1 MSGAARPGARSAV
14 AIGVFD
20 GLHRG
25 HRAIVERAGACAR
38 ERGGA
43 TVVVT
48 FDPHPDVVL
57 APGGFRIAAPLTPI
71 GEKRARLAAM
81 GVTRLDLVPFTREL
95 ASLEP
100 EAFVAGHLVAPHAP
114 HTVVVGEGFAL
125 GRGRTGNVERLSA
138 IGREHGFTV
147 EAVPLV
153 AWDGGPVSSTRIRA
167 LLAEGRVAEA
177 ARLLGRE
184 YTLTGSVVR
193 GEGIGRTLGYP
204 TANLRL
210 HEEKLLPRDGIYAVR
225 VAIGDEEPLR
235 PGAMSL
241 GMRPTFDG
249 RLRTLEVFLLDFDA
263 PLVGRDLTLAL
274 VDWLRPEEK
283 FESPAALVEA
293 MHRDVAETRR
303 RLAAIAPVAG

>member
-1 MSGAARPGARSAV
+1 VSESRNVV

-25 HRAIVERAGACAR
+25 HQAILQRARDRARAR
-38 ERGGA
+38 RGR

-57 APGGFRIAAPLTPI
+57 AKDGFRLAAPLTPI

-81 GVTRLDLVPFTREL
+81 GVDALDLVPFTREL
-95 ASLEP
+95 AALEP
-100 EAFVAGHLVAPHAP
+100 EAFVDEYLLRPHAP
-114 HTVVVGEGFAL
+114 AAVVVGEGFAL
-125 GRGRTGNVERLSA
+125 GRGRAGTVERLGR
-138 IGREHGFTV
+138 IGERRGFTV
-147 EAVPLV
+147 EAVPRV
-153 AWDGGPVSSTRIRA
+153 QWEGAPVSSTRIRG
-167 LLAEGRVAEA
+167 LLAGGQVADA

-184 YTLTGSVVR
+184 YTLTGSVVT

-204 TANLRL
+204 TANLRM
-210 HEEKLLPRDGIYAVR
+210 HEEKLLPHDGIYAVR
-225 VAIGDEEPLR
+225 VGIGDELPVR

-241 GMRPTFDG
+241 GVRPTFDG
-249 RLRTLEVFLLDFDA
+249 KVRTLEVFLIDYEGE
-263 PLVGRDLTLAL
+263 LVGRDLTLAL
-274 VDWLRPEEK
+274 VDWLRGEEK

-293 MHRDVAETRR
+293 MHGDIAETRR

>member
-1 MSGAARPGARSAV
+1 MSAPAAGAARSAV

-25 HRAIVERAGACAR
+25 HRAILERARAR
-38 ERGGA
+38 AAERGGRA
-43 TVVVT
+43 VVVT

-57 APGGFRIAAPLTPI
+57 ARGDFRIAAPLTPI

-81 GVTRLDLVPFTREL
+81 GLDALDLVPFTREL
-95 ASLEP
+95 AAMEP
-100 EAFVAGHLVAPHAP
+100 EDFVAAHLVRPHAP

-125 GRGRTGNVERLSA
+125 GRGRSGNVDRLAA
-138 IGREHGFTV
+138 IGRSHGFTV

-153 AWDGGPVSSTRIRA
+153 PWDGEPVSSTRIRA
-167 LLAEGRVAEA
+167 RLAEGRVAEA
-177 ARLLGRE
+177 GRLLGRE
-184 YTLTGSVVR
+184 YTLTGCVVT

-225 VAIGDEEPLR
+225 VGIGDEPPR
-235 PGAMSL
+235 RAGAMSL
-241 GMRPTFDG
+241 GVRPTFDG
-249 RLRTLEVFLLDFDA
+249 KVRTLEVFLLDFDA

-274 VDWLRPEEK
+274 VDWLRAEER

-303 RLAAIAPVAG
+303 RLEALPPIGD